1 MRKVFCSAAVAAL
14 AFAVWAA
21 DAMTPC
27 PEGKKAAIAFT
38 FDDATLDQYEAA
50 LPILEKH
57 GVKAVFKALPVV

>member
-1 MRKVFCSAAVAAL
+1 MRRIFCSAALATF
-14 AFAVWAA
+14 AFAGWAA
-21 DAMTPC
+21 DAMTPY
-27 PEGKKAAIAFT
+27 PEGKKAAVALT